1 MWGGLLGLLVPISAW
16 LCSGTLCPWFRRG
29 SANLTLTFA
38 SQGVQIMDPQA
49 NVATALT
56 PSRVSVVER
65 RLAGRFKDLAAR
77 SQIWID
83 FGISTPLSLG
93 RFRGTVP
100 IFSSDRREHF
110 HASCQD
116 HFEVCIMLFSSTNR
130 LESTTSRS
138 CSLSETHQRSY
149 L

>member
-65 RLAGRFKDLAAR
+65 RLAGRFKNLAAR
-77 SQIWID
+77 SQI
-83 FGISTPLSLG
+83 
-93 RFRGTVP
+93 
-100 IFSSDRREHF
+100 
-110 HASCQD
+110 
-116 HFEVCIMLFSSTNR
+116 
-130 LESTTSRS
+130 
-138 CSLSETHQRSY
+138 
-149 L
+149 